1 MIKSNTGCP
10 QGTDVELLCVQQN
23 GGVYDAINQSCTI
36 GENSYSNAGL
46 CQAYLQN
53 GDSGNGENGDSGNG
67 GSSFNWLGAIQ
78 SFDFGIFSSAYCNI
92 YPLLNQGNIPPACKP
107 PQTGANGQPE
117 PAEDT
122 PKTGRYLLA
131 ILLVVVVA
139 VVSYFLIKRAVKK

>member
-1 MIKSNTGCP
+1 MT
-10 QGTDVELLCVQQN
+10 
-23 GGVYDAINQSCTI
+23 ACTI
-36 GENSYSNAGL
+36 GETSTQAGTVYDGNAL
-46 CQAYLQN
+46 CATFPNEAAALA
-53 GDSGNGENGDSGNG
+53 SGSGSG
-67 GSSFNWLGAIQ
+67 SGSSFNWLGTLQ

-92 YPLLNQGNIPPACKP
+92 YPLLNQGNIPPECKP

-117 PAEDT
+117 PSEDT